1 MSTTMSLFPLSSNP
15 PFSSIQELMGMK
27 TLLMS
32 DLILHFV
39 YKVQYV
45 WEKNQASLCVG
56 CDGHLQHGVLEVVG
70 SLSNKSY
77 KVVCICH
84 ALRECYSKPYLQ
96 IEPTKH
102 WQLYKFVTQSEDH
115 IQNQNTSKPTEC
127 VQYFI

>member
-1 MSTTMSLFPLSSNP
+1 
-15 PFSSIQELMGMK
+15 MGMK

-32 DLILHFV
+32 DFILHFSIKSSM
-39 YKVQYV
+39 YGK
-45 WEKNQASLCVG
+45 KNQVSLCIG
-56 CDGHLQHGVLEVVG
+56 YDGHLQHGILEVVS

-84 ALRECYSKPYLQ
+84 TLRECYSKPYLQ

-102 WQLYKFVTQSEDH
+102 WQLYKLVTQAEDH
-115 IQNQNTSKPTEC
+115 IQNQNTSKPEC